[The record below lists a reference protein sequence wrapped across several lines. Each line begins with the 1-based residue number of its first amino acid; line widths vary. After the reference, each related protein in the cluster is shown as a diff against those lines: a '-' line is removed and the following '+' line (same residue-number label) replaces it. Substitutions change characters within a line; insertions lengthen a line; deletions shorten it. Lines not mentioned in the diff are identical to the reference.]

1 MCRTNVLAADGEE
14 EEEGED
20 RMGTDDVQ
28 AEEGGDQPP
37 YVENIERSNSN
48 YANLQ
53 ASVDSM

>member
-1 MCRTNVLAADGEE
+1 LAADGEE

-53 ASVDSM
+53 ASMDSM

>member
-1 MCRTNVLAADGEE
+1 MAADGEE

-20 RMGTDDVQ
+20 RMGTADVQ

-53 ASVDSM
+53 ASMDSM